1 MCLGGIAIDS
11 QHNIW
16 VSDNC
21 LAAIYKLPA
30 GSNGPTTPSVTISGS
45 NTLMDSPL
53 FMSFDSAG
61 NLWVTQTFGSSM
73 VEFSASQLVAGGNL
87 IPTASFSGLANNNG
101 GIFGISFDS
110 DGNMYVVGYNNP
122 VTIIAEVNSTPSNVV
137 WQIEGTETPFLT
149 DTGADPIIVDGA
161 GDSFYIDAGSPTMAV
176 IKYNAGDCT
185 ASTTP
190 CNLAPDLSIPY
201 GAFDPITGINGPF
214 DMAIDSSGNF
224 YVTVSGGFANT
235 GLPPG
240 RIDSYNGSGTTFRP
254 SISGNLTGLKTEV
267 LGIALD
273 ATAPPPP
280 TVGFRAQ

>member
-1 MCLGGIAIDS
+1 
-11 QHNIW
+11 
-16 VSDNC
+16 
-21 LAAIYKLPA
+21 
-30 GSNGPTTPSVTISGS
+30 
-45 NTLMDSPL
+45 
-53 FMSFDSAG
+53 
-61 NLWVTQTFGSSM
+61 M

>member
-110 DGNMYVVGYNNP
+110 DGNMYVVGYN
-122 VTIIAEVNSTPSNVV
+122 
-137 WQIEGTETPFLT
+137 
-149 DTGADPIIVDGA
+149 TGADPIIVDGA